1 MSHPSLPNLAPAD
14 SAVPEADSNNPT
26 TGAQAETTA
35 VEEPSFGDILSE
47 YEEAHKA
54 HGEAGGPKALEGRVI
69 AVTAEAVFVDV
80 GRKMEGVIPLESL
93 RLPAGEPPLKP
104 GDVLLVNITGLTP
117 EGNYQ
122 LSTVR
127 VERPKDWS
135 GLQTAFA
142 EKRVI
147 AGQVEEVVKGG
158 LRVDIGVR
166 AFMPASRSGA
176 RDVPDMEKLV
186 GQEIRCR
193 ITKLDVEKEDVV
205 VDRRVVLEEEAKQA
219 REQAFST
226 LAEGQVVR
234 GTVRSITEFGAFVD
248 LGGVDGLLHVTDM
261 SWGRV
266 GKPADLV
273 SVGDQVD
280 VKILKIN
287 PDTKKI
293 SLGMKQLQP
302 DPWSQAVA
310 TLKVGDRV
318 KGTVARLA
326 DFGAFVELL
335 PGVDG
340 LIHVSEMSWSKKIRK
355 PADVLKTGESVDVV
369 VLGVSP
375 AEKRISLGLK
385 QALGDPWD
393 EVPAKYPVGA
403 VVEGPVKNL
412 APFGAFVELGDGIEG
427 MIHIGDISREKR
439 LDHPR
444 EMLSTGQV
452 VKAQVLEID
461 RERRRLRLGMKQL
474 EPTQADHFMAEHKP
488 GDTVTG
494 RVVEVHQGRAK
505 VELGE
510 GVHAWCR
517 FGEAKKEA
525 ASAAVPEGPKASVG
539 DLSAML
545 AASWKGGRSPAAGS
559 GGGTPGGVR
568 PGQVRNFRIAGL
580 DPANKRIDLEL
591 AE

>member
-1 MSHPSLPNLAPAD
+1 MSHPILPNPATEE
-14 SAVPEADSNNPT
+14 SAVPEADSKIPT
-26 TGAQAETTA
+26 TGAQAESPA
-35 VEEPSFGDILSE
+35 ADEPSFGDILSQF
-47 YEEAHKA
+47 EEEHKA
-54 HGEAGGPKALEGRVI
+54 QGEAGGPKALEGRVI
-69 AVTAEAVFVDV
+69 AVTADAVFVDV
-80 GRKMEGVIPLESL
+80 GRKMEGVVPLESL
-93 RLPAGEPPLKP
+93 RSPSGEVLVKAG
-104 GDVLLVNITGLTP
+104 DAILVNITGLTP

-122 LSTVR
+122 LSTIR

-135 GLQTAFA
+135 GLQAAFA
-142 EKRVI
+142 EKRTI
-147 AGQVEEVVKGG
+147 AGMVEEVVKGG

-176 RDVPDMEKLV
+176 RDVPEMEKLV

-205 VDRRVVLEEEAKQA
+205 VDRRAVLEDEAKQA
-219 REQAFST
+219 REQAFASI
-226 LAEGQVVR
+226 AEGQVVR
-234 GTVRSITEFGAFVD
+234 GAVRSITEFGAFVD
-248 LGGVDGLLHVTDM
+248 IGGVDGLLHVTDM

-273 SVGDQVD
+273 SVGDQIE
-280 VKILKIN
+280 VKILKLN
-287 PDTKKI
+287 PETKKI
-293 SLGMKQLQP
+293 SLGLKQLQP
-302 DPWSQAVA
+302 DPWSQAVER
-310 TLKVGDRV
+310 LKVGDRV

-340 LIHVSEMSWSKKIRK
+340 LIHVSEMSWSKKVRK
-355 PADVLKTGESVDVV
+355 PNDILKTGESVDVV
-369 VLGVSP
+369 VLGVNP

-393 EVPAKYPVGA
+393 EVPAKYPVGS

-439 LDHPR
+439 LEHPR

-474 EPTQADHFMAEHKP
+474 EPTQADHFIAEHKP

-517 FGEAKKEA
+517 YGETPKEA
-525 ASAAVPEGPKASVG
+525 APAGKEGPKASVG

-545 AASWKGGRSPAAGS
+545 AARWKGAGS
-559 GGGTPGGVR
+559 GSTAAGGGATEGLR
-568 PGQVRNFRIAGL
+568 PGQIRNFRITAI

-591 AE
+591 GE